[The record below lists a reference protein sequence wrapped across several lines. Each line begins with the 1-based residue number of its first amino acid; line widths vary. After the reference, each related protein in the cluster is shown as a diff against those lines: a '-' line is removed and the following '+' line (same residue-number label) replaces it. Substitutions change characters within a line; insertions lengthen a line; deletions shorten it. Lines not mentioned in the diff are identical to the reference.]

1 MTFILFWETIR
12 HNDVWGFTW
21 VDIKNHLGMPWL
33 EGIMENLVSQ
43 NLITKPNNIFLQ

>member
-1 MTFILFWETIR
+1 
-12 HNDVWGFTW
+12 
-21 VDIKNHLGMPWL
+21 MPWL